1 MLSEAIKTA
10 RLAGWVPT
18 LSVII
23 PCFNEEQNLPIIYE
37 RVRAV
42 LDAQELSWELIAVD
56 DHSADRTFEVGSQ
69 LARADARV
77 RVVRLARN
85 IGSHMAIMCGLDHAL
100 GTAAVMI
107 AADMQDPPEIILE
120 LLKRWRDGD
129 QVVWAIRA
137 ARKGVGAVDS
147 AFSRVFHALS
157 ARIIGHEE
165 LAAHGADLFLVDR
178 VAIDTL
184 VQHREAN
191 LSLFSLLGW
200 LGFRQGA
207 VSYVKEER
215 QHGRSGWTLQ
225 KKLKLFVDSITA
237 FSYFPIRLMSLVGVG
252 TACFGSLRVVCDRA
266 RPDVRFAGRRLDFA
280 DDRRAGHGRSADDNA
295 GNPWRVSVARA
306 GRGAAPAALQH
317 RALGRGPTSLGRA
330 ASERMGQAPARLE

>member
-1 MLSEAIKTA
+1 MRSPMLSEAIKTA

-56 DHSADRTFEVGSQ
+56 DHSSDRTFEVGSQ

-85 IGSHMAIMCGLDHAL
+85 IGSHTAIMCGLDHAL
-100 GTAAVMI
+100 GTAAGMM
-107 AADMQDPPEIILE
+107 AADLQDPPEVILE
-120 LLKRWRDGD
+120 LLERWRDGD

-137 ARKGVGAVDS
+137 ARKGVGTVDS

-184 VQHREAN
+184 AQHREAN

-252 TACFGSLRVVCDRA
+252 TACFGFIYALFVTVRALMFGSPVEGWTSLMIVVL
-266 RPDVRFAGRRLDFA
+266 VMGGVQMTMLGILGEYLLRRL
-280 DDRRAGHGRSADDNA
+280 
-295 GNPWRVSVARA
+295 
-306 GRGAAPAALQH
+306 
-317 RALGRGPTSLGRA
+317 
-330 ASERMGQAPARLE
+330 